1 MKPDDVDLDV
11 RGPQQPTDKRSG
23 VSGSDATIVAAVCL
37 MYPPIASNLWFGQ
50 SEVFLCLFLALM
62 LLTRC

>member
-1 MKPDDVDLDV
+1 MSISTSA
-11 RGPQQPTDKRSG
+11 GRSNLLIREAG
-23 VSGSDATIVAAVCL
+23 CRWSDATIVAAVCL